1 MSRGERRWYP
11 AGMSES
17 SAPVPAPQS
26 DTSAGIAGDAASPLT
41 ASPETAASSSTDL
54 TTTRLGLAEQLDGQR
69 QALLEV
75 AEAIALHR
83 DLGELFHDLAG
94 RLHRVVQ
101 FDYLNLVLHDTARN
115 VMRLHILE
123 TSQPTR
129 VRPGLELPVGE
140 TPAGTVWETQQPLVV
155 ADIEQESRYPTLLQ
169 TLRQE
174 QVKSFCMLPL
184 TTAHRRL
191 GALGFGRTVLHR
203 YSDAEVEFMQQ
214 VARQVAVAV
223 DNALNYRSAQA
234 YQQQLA
240 QQRDR
245 LQVLLEVNNV
255 LVSHLDVRE
264 LFEAIAACLR
274 RVMHHEYTS
283 LALYDSVTKR
293 MRVQFLDFPEGRVVI
308 REEMSIAVESSPS
321 GCSFRSRQPLLAS
334 RADLEKY
341 DSEIA
346 RLLLAEGVRS
356 VCCVPLVT
364 RNRVLGALNVAS
376 LRDAAFTQAD
386 ADLLSQVSAQIAI
399 AVENALAFKEI
410 AELKNK
416 LAEEK
421 LYLEDEIRTEF
432 NFEEI
437 VGDSAVLKLIL
448 RQAETVAPTD
458 STVLIQGETGTGKEL
473 VARAIHNLS
482 NRRERTFVKVNCAA
496 IPTGLLESEL
506 FGHERGAFT
515 GAIAR
520 KIGRFELAHGG
531 TLFLDEVGDIPLEL
545 QPKLLRVLQEQEFER
560 LGSTRTIRVDVRVVA
575 ATNRDLARM
584 VAEREFRSDLYYRL
598 NVFPLLMP
606 PLRDRHEDIPQLVR
620 YLAQKYAR
628 RMNKRIESI
637 PSETLDALTRYH
649 WPGNVREL
657 ENLIERA
664 VILSAGPALRVPLAE
679 LKQPAEAATEALV
692 TLEAAERQHILR
704 ALEETNWVL
713 GGPRGAATRLGM
725 KRTTLQSRMS
735 KLKITRPV

>member
-1 MSRGERRWYP
+1 
-11 AGMSES
+11 MSES
-17 SAPVPAPQS
+17 SAPAPAPRS
-26 DTSAGIAGDAASPLT
+26 DTRTEIAGDAASPLT
-41 ASPETAASSSTDL
+41 ASPETTASSSTDL

-191 GALGFGRTVLHR
+191 GALGFGRTILHR
-203 YSDAEVEFMQQ
+203 YSDTEVEFMQQ

-283 LALYDSVTKR
+283 LALYDPATKR

-679 LKQPAEAATEALV
+679 LKPPAEAATEALV

-735 KLKITRPV
+735 KLKITRPA